1 MSEEVIGDD
10 RVDSVDK
17 SNDVVSHETY
27 KRLLAQRKADQEKMR
42 SLEEKAKTLSVLEE
56 EKAKLAEEKLKADGN
71 WKALLDARE
80 AKIQELSEKY
90 NSVTQEKSRYEQQ
103 FVEATK
109 LQAFN
114 DTLGGKLK
122 HREYYNLV
130 DTSAI
135 ALDPETGAIDKE
147 SLKKYADKFLKEHKE
162 LVAFSKPQIDSRA
175 PKSVGTQ
182 KAGVDKMTPD
192 ELREYIKQQ
201 ALAGKI

>member
-1 MSEEVIGDD
+1 MSEEVISDD
-10 RVDSVDK
+10 KVDSVDK

-27 KRLLAQRKADQEKMR
+27 KRLLAQRKADQEKLK
-42 SLEEKAKTLSVLEE
+42 SLEEKAKTLSILEE

-80 AKIQELSEKY
+80 AKIQELNEKY
-90 NSVTQEKSRYEQQ
+90 QSVTQEKSRYEQQ
-103 FVEATK
+103 FVEASK
-109 LQAFN
+109 LQAFM
-114 DTLGGKLK
+114 DALGGKLK

-135 ALDPETGAIDKE
+135 ALDPESGAIDKE

-175 PKSVGTQ
+175 PKSVGAQ
-182 KAGVDKMTPD
+182 SSGVDKMTPD